1 MIDKVSDIMKDSN
14 LKKCPNCNSFVGVE
28 DRFCRV
34 CGHDFS
40 KDDDFSSEGKT
51 FEDFLLEASKFRNE
65 TQNHDLGSI
74 KKEEDSSTDNEKNY
88 SKIGNGSNQD
98 TTDRLN
104 VVDIESESLKKER
117 EKAFQETNTDY
128 DDYYDYYDYEG
139 DEKSSIFK
147 KIIFSIIGV
156 ALLIG
161 IVFGIKYIKPMFQ
174 ENLAEKTITAESV
187 KAKFIQAVQAKSSE
201 QMMSIVKSSN
211 QSVPFKNKDAEE
223 FINEINSNPEHQTTI
238 LKWLEDDEANLKS
251 DKSYKSTN
259 PLKMVK
265 ENDGYKI
272 LIDPI
277 KLTIE
282 NPENAKLS
290 LENASQYAF
299 PGKKILLIESNDLTL
314 RQNYD
319 LSFFSKNNAI
329 NWDIVDINK
338 TLPDFD
344 VASGEKNYE
353 IRKTIDDDCLV
364 FVNDKNTGLTTDEFN
379 EKGRKNLTEDQD
391 FVRMV
396 AKGKNGLLKS
406 PKQTVGWETW
416 VRLYLKD

>member
-65 TQNHDLGSI
+65 TQNHNLGFI
-74 KKEEDSSTDNEKNY
+74 KKEEDSSRDNEKNY

-104 VVDIESESLKKER
+104 LVDIEPESLKKER

-128 DDYYDYYDYEG
+128 DDYYDYYDYEE

-211 QSVPFKNKDAEE
+211 QAVPFRNKDAEE

-364 FVNDKNTGLTTDEFN
+364 FVNDKNTGLTTDKFN
-379 EKGRKNLTEDQD
+379 EKGSKNLTEDQD

>member
-65 TQNHDLGSI
+65 TQNHNLGFI
-74 KKEEDSSTDNEKNY
+74 KKEEDSSTDNENNY
-88 SKIGNGSNQD
+88 SKIDNGSNQD

-104 VVDIESESLKKER
+104 LVDIESESLKKER

-128 DDYYDYYDYEG
+128 DDYYDYYDYEE

-211 QSVPFKNKDAEE
+211 QAVPFRNKDAEE

-338 TLPDFD
+338 TLPDYD
-344 VASGEKNYE
+344 VTSGEKNYE

-364 FVNDKNTGLTTDEFN
+364 FVNDKNTGLTTDKFN

>member
-51 FEDFLLEASKFRNE
+51 FEDFLLEASKFRSE
-65 TQNHDLGSI
+65 TQNHDLGFI

-88 SKIGNGSNQD
+88 SKIDNDSIQD

-104 VVDIESESLKKER
+104 VVDIESESLKEER

-128 DDYYDYYDYEG
+128 DDYYDYYDED

-161 IVFGIKYIKPMFQ
+161 IVFGIKYIKPMFR
-174 ENLAEKTITAESV
+174 ENLAGKTITAETV
-187 KAKFIQAVQAKSSE
+187 KSKFIQAVQAKSSE
-201 QMMSIVKSSN
+201 QMISIVKSSN
-211 QSVPFKNKDAEE
+211 QAVPFRNKDAEE

-364 FVNDKNTGLTTDEFN
+364 FVNDKNTGLTTDKFN

>member
-1 MIDKVSDIMKDSN
+1 MIDKVSDIMKESN
-14 LKKCPNCNSFVGVE
+14 LKKCPNCNSYVEIE

-65 TQNHDLGSI
+65 TQNHNLSFINEENGS
-74 KKEEDSSTDNEKNY
+74 SDNDKNY
-88 SKIGNGSNQD
+88 SDNNKHSNQD

-104 VVDIESESLKKER
+104 IVDIESESLKKER
-117 EKAFQETNTDY
+117 EKAFQETSKDY
-128 DDYYDYYDYEG
+128 EDYYDYYDED

-147 KIIFSIIGV
+147 KIIFSVIGV

-161 IVFGIKYIKPMFQ
+161 LVFGIKYIKPMFQ
-174 ENLAEKTITAESV
+174 ENLAGKTITAESV
-187 KAKFIQAVQAKSSE
+187 KGKFIQSIQAKSSE
-201 QMMSIVKSSN
+201 QMISIVKSSN
-211 QSVPFKNKDAEE
+211 QSVPFRNKDAEE
-223 FINEINSNPEHQTTI
+223 FINEINSSPEHKTTI

-272 LIDPI
+272 LVDPI

-290 LENASQYAF
+290 LENDSEYAF

>member
-65 TQNHDLGSI
+65 TQNHNLSFI
-74 KKEEDSSTDNEKNY
+74 KEENGSSDNENNY
-88 SKIGNGSNQD
+88 SKIDNVSNQD

-128 DDYYDYYDYEG
+128 DDYYEYHDYEK

-147 KIIFSIIGV
+147 KIILSVIGV

-161 IVFGIKYIKPMFQ
+161 IVFGVKYIKPMFQ

-187 KAKFIQAVQAKSSE
+187 KGKFIQSIQTNSSE
-201 QMMSIVKSSN
+201 QMISIVQSSN
-211 QSVPFKNKDAEE
+211 QSVPFRNKDAEE
-223 FINEINSNPEHQTTI
+223 FIDEINSNPEHQTTI

-265 ENDGYKI
+265 KNDGYKI

>member
-65 TQNHDLGSI
+65 TQNHNLSFI
-74 KKEEDSSTDNEKNY
+74 KEENGSSDNENNY
-88 SKIGNGSNQD
+88 SKIDNVSNQD

-128 DDYYDYYDYEG
+128 DDYYEYHDYEK

-147 KIIFSIIGV
+147 KIILSVIGV
-156 ALLIG
+156 VLLIG

-187 KAKFIQAVQAKSSE
+187 KGKFIQSVQTNSSE
-201 QMMSIVKSSN
+201 QMISIVQSSN
-211 QSVPFKNKDAEE
+211 QSVPFRNKDAEE
-223 FINEINSNPEHQTTI
+223 FIDEINSNPEYQATI

-290 LENASQYAF
+290 LENDSEYAF

-364 FVNDKNTGLTTDEFN
+364 FVNEKNTGLTTDEFN
-379 EKGRKNLTEDQD
+379 EKGRKNLIEDQD

>member
-1 MIDKVSDIMKDSN
+1 MKDSN
-14 LKKCPNCNSFVGVE
+14 LKKCPNCNSFVGVD

-51 FEDFLLEASKFRNE
+51 FEDFLLEASKFKNE
-65 TQNHDLGSI
+65 TQNHDLDFI
-74 KKEEDSSTDNEKNY
+74 KKEDSSTDNEKIY
-88 SKIGNGSNQD
+88 SKIDNGSNQD

-117 EKAFQETNTDY
+117 EKAFQETSNDY
-128 DDYYDYYDYEG
+128 DDYYDYYDYED

-147 KIIFSIIGV
+147 KIIFSVIGV

-161 IVFGIKYIKPMFQ
+161 IVFGVKYIKPMFQ

-187 KAKFIQAVQAKSSE
+187 KGKFIQSVQAKSSE

-211 QSVPFKNKDAEE
+211 QSVPFRNKDAEE
-223 FINEINSNPEHQTTI
+223 FINEINSNPEYQATI

-277 KLTIE
+277 KVTIE

-290 LENASQYAF
+290 LENASKYAF

-319 LSFFSKNNAI
+319 LSFFSKNSAI

-338 TLPDFD
+338 TLSDFD
-344 VASGEKNYE
+344 VTSGEKNYE

-364 FVNDKNTGLTTDEFN
+364 FVNDKNTGLTTDKFN

>member
-1 MIDKVSDIMKDSN
+1 MKDSN

-65 TQNHDLGSI
+65 TQNHNLGFI
-74 KKEEDSSTDNEKNY
+74 KKEEDSSTDNENNY
-88 SKIGNGSNQD
+88 SKIDNGSNQD

-128 DDYYDYYDYEG
+128 DDYYDYYDYEE

-211 QSVPFKNKDAEE
+211 QAVPFRNKDAEE

-282 NPENAKLS
+282 NPKNAKLS
-290 LENASQYAF
+290 LENDSEYAF
-299 PGKKILLIESNDLTL
+299 PGKKILLIKSNDLTL

-353 IRKTIDDDCLV
+353 IRKTIDHDCLV
-364 FVNDKNTGLTTDEFN
+364 FVNDKNTGLTTDKFN

>member
-51 FEDFLLEASKFRNE
+51 FEDFLLEASKFRSE
-65 TQNHDLGSI
+65 TQNHNLGFI
-74 KKEEDSSTDNEKNY
+74 KKEKDSSTDNEKNY
-88 SKIGNGSNQD
+88 SKIDNDSNQD

-104 VVDIESESLKKER
+104 VVDIESESLKEER

-128 DDYYDYYDYEG
+128 DDYYDYYDED

-187 KAKFIQAVQAKSSE
+187 KAKFIQAIQAKSSE

-211 QSVPFKNKDAEE
+211 QSVPFRNKDAEE

-277 KLTIE
+277 RLTIE

-290 LENASQYAF
+290 LENDSEYAF

>member
-1 MIDKVSDIMKDSN
+1 MIDKVSDIMKDSD

-65 TQNHDLGSI
+65 TQNHNLGFI
-74 KKEEDSSTDNEKNY
+74 KKEEDSSTDNENNY
-88 SKIGNGSNQD
+88 SKIDNGSNQD

-128 DDYYDYYDYEG
+128 DDYYDYYDYEE

-211 QSVPFKNKDAEE
+211 QAVPFRNKDAEE

-338 TLPDFD
+338 TLPDYD
-344 VASGEKNYE
+344 VTSGEKNYE

-364 FVNDKNTGLTTDEFN
+364 FVNDKNTGLTTDKFN

>member
-65 TQNHDLGSI
+65 TQNHNLSFI
-74 KKEEDSSTDNEKNY
+74 KEENGSSDNENNY
-88 SKIGNGSNQD
+88 SKIDNVSNQD

-128 DDYYDYYDYEG
+128 DDYYEYHDYEK

-147 KIIFSIIGV
+147 KIVLSVIGV

-161 IVFGIKYIKPMFQ
+161 IVFGVKYIKPMFR

-187 KAKFIQAVQAKSSE
+187 KGKFIQSVQTNSSE
-201 QMMSIVKSSN
+201 QMISIVQSSN
-211 QSVPFKNKDAEE
+211 QSVPFRNKDAEE
-223 FINEINSNPEHQTTI
+223 FIDEINSNPEYQATI

-265 ENDGYKI
+265 GNDGYKI

>member
-1 MIDKVSDIMKDSN
+1 MVDKVSDIMKDSN
-14 LKKCPNCNSFVGVE
+14 LKKCPNCNSFVGVD

-51 FEDFLLEASKFRNE
+51 FEDFLLEASKFKNE
-65 TQNHDLGSI
+65 TQNHDLDFI
-74 KKEEDSSTDNEKNY
+74 KKEDSSTDNEKIY
-88 SKIGNGSNQD
+88 SKIDNGSNQD

-117 EKAFQETNTDY
+117 EKAFQETSNDY
-128 DDYYDYYDYEG
+128 DDYYDYYDYED

-147 KIIFSIIGV
+147 KIIFSVIGV

-161 IVFGIKYIKPMFQ
+161 IVFGVKYIKPMFQ

-187 KAKFIQAVQAKSSE
+187 KGKFIQSVQAKSSE

-211 QSVPFKNKDAEE
+211 QSVPFRNKDAEE
-223 FINEINSNPEHQTTI
+223 FINEINSNPEYQATI

-277 KLTIE
+277 KVTIE

-290 LENASQYAF
+290 LENASKYAF

-319 LSFFSKNNAI
+319 LSFFSKNSAI

-338 TLPDFD
+338 TLSDFD
-344 VASGEKNYE
+344 VTSGEKNYE

-364 FVNDKNTGLTTDEFN
+364 FVNDKNTGLTTDKFN

>member
-65 TQNHDLGSI
+65 TQNHDLRYI
-74 KKEEDSSTDNEKNY
+74 KEEDSSRDNEKNY

-104 VVDIESESLKKER
+104 LVDIESESLKKER

-128 DDYYDYYDYEG
+128 DDYYDYYDYEE

-211 QSVPFKNKDAEE
+211 QAVPFRNKDAEE

-364 FVNDKNTGLTTDEFN
+364 FVNDKNTGLTTDKFN

>member
-1 MIDKVSDIMKDSN
+1 MIDKVSDIMKDSD

-65 TQNHDLGSI
+65 TQNHNLGFI
-74 KKEEDSSTDNEKNY
+74 KKEEDSSTDNENNY
-88 SKIGNGSNQD
+88 SKIDNGSNQD

-104 VVDIESESLKKER
+104 LVDIESESLKKER

-128 DDYYDYYDYEG
+128 DDYYDYYDYEE

-211 QSVPFKNKDAEE
+211 QAVPFRNKDAEE

-338 TLPDFD
+338 TLPDYD
-344 VASGEKNYE
+344 VTSGEKNYE

-364 FVNDKNTGLTTDEFN
+364 FVNDKNTGLTTDKFN

>member
-65 TQNHDLGSI
+65 TQNHNLGFI
-74 KKEEDSSTDNEKNY
+74 KKEEDSSTDNENNY
-88 SKIGNGSNQD
+88 SKIDNGSNQD

-128 DDYYDYYDYEG
+128 DDYYDYYDYEE

-211 QSVPFKNKDAEE
+211 QAVPFRNKDAEE

-282 NPENAKLS
+282 NPKNAKLS
-290 LENASQYAF
+290 LENDSEYAF
-299 PGKKILLIESNDLTL
+299 PGKKILLIKSNDLTL

-353 IRKTIDDDCLV
+353 IRKTIDHDCLV
-364 FVNDKNTGLTTDEFN
+364 FVNDKNTGLTTDKFN

-391 FVRMV
+391 FVRVV

>member
-1 MIDKVSDIMKDSN
+1 MKDSN

-65 TQNHDLGSI
+65 TQNHDLGFI

-88 SKIGNGSNQD
+88 SKIDNGSNQD

-128 DDYYDYYDYEG
+128 DDCYEYHDYEK

-147 KIIFSIIGV
+147 KIILSVIGV

-187 KAKFIQAVQAKSSE
+187 KGKFIQSVQTNSSE
-201 QMMSIVKSSN
+201 QMISIVQSSN
-211 QSVPFKNKDAEE
+211 QSVPFRNKDAEE
-223 FINEINSNPEHQTTI
+223 FINEINSNPEHQATI

-290 LENASQYAF
+290 LENDSEYAF

>member
-1 MIDKVSDIMKDSN
+1 MIDKVSDIMKDSD

-65 TQNHDLGSI
+65 TQNHNLGFI
-74 KKEEDSSTDNEKNY
+74 KKEEDSSRDNEKNY

-104 VVDIESESLKKER
+104 LVDIESESLKKER

-128 DDYYDYYDYEG
+128 DDYYDYYDYEE

-211 QSVPFKNKDAEE
+211 QAVPFRNKDAEE

-364 FVNDKNTGLTTDEFN
+364 FVNDKNTGLTTDKFN

>member
-65 TQNHDLGSI
+65 TQNHNLGFI
-74 KKEEDSSTDNEKNY
+74 KKEEDSSTDNENNY
-88 SKIGNGSNQD
+88 SKIDNGSNQD

-128 DDYYDYYDYEG
+128 DDYYDYYDYEE

-211 QSVPFKNKDAEE
+211 QAVPFRNKDAEE

-282 NPENAKLS
+282 NPKNAKLS
-290 LENASQYAF
+290 LENDSEYAF
-299 PGKKILLIESNDLTL
+299 PGKKILLIKSNDLTL

-353 IRKTIDDDCLV
+353 IRKTIDHDCLV
-364 FVNDKNTGLTTDEFN
+364 FVNDKNTGLTTDKFN

>member
-14 LKKCPNCNSFVGVE
+14 LKKCPNCNSFVGVD

-65 TQNHDLGSI
+65 TQNHDLGFI

-88 SKIGNGSNQD
+88 SKIDNGSNQD

-117 EKAFQETNTDY
+117 AKAFQETSKDY
-128 DDYYDYYDYEG
+128 DDYYDYYDYED

-147 KIIFSIIGV
+147 KIILSVIGV

-161 IVFGIKYIKPMFQ
+161 IVFGVKYIKPMFQ

-187 KAKFIQAVQAKSSE
+187 KGKFIQSVQTKSSE

-211 QSVPFKNKDAEE
+211 QSVPFKDKDAEE

-265 ENDGYKI
+265 GNDGYKI

-364 FVNDKNTGLTTDEFN
+364 FVNDKNTGLTTDKFN

>member
-65 TQNHDLGSI
+65 SQNHNLGFI
-74 KKEEDSSTDNEKNY
+74 KEENGSSDNENNY
-88 SKIGNGSNQD
+88 SKIDNVSNQD

-128 DDYYDYYDYEG
+128 DDYYEYHDYEK

-147 KIIFSIIGV
+147 KIILSVIGV

-187 KAKFIQAVQAKSSE
+187 KGKFIQSVQTNSSE
-201 QMMSIVKSSN
+201 QMISIVQSSN
-211 QSVPFKNKDAEE
+211 QSVPFRNKDAEE
-223 FINEINSNPEHQTTI
+223 FINEINSNPEHQATI

-290 LENASQYAF
+290 LENDSEYAF

>member
-65 TQNHDLGSI
+65 SQNHNLSFI
-74 KKEEDSSTDNEKNY
+74 KEENGSSDNENNY
-88 SKIGNGSNQD
+88 SKIDNVSNQD

-128 DDYYDYYDYEG
+128 DDYYEYHDYEK

-147 KIIFSIIGV
+147 KIILSVIGV

-187 KAKFIQAVQAKSSE
+187 KGKFIQSVQTNSSE
-201 QMMSIVKSSN
+201 QMISIVQSSN
-211 QSVPFKNKDAEE
+211 QSVPFRNKDAEE
-223 FINEINSNPEHQTTI
+223 FINEINSNPEHQATI

-290 LENASQYAF
+290 LENDSEYAF

>member
-1 MIDKVSDIMKDSN
+1 MVDKVSDIMEDSN
-14 LKKCPNCNSFVGVE
+14 LKKCPNCNSFVGVD

-51 FEDFLLEASKFRNE
+51 FEDFLLEASKFKNE
-65 TQNHDLGSI
+65 TQNHDLDFI
-74 KKEEDSSTDNEKNY
+74 KKEDSSTDNEKIY
-88 SKIGNGSNQD
+88 SKIDNGSNQD

-117 EKAFQETNTDY
+117 EKAFQETSNDY
-128 DDYYDYYDYEG
+128 DDYYDYYDYED

-147 KIIFSIIGV
+147 KIIFSVIGV

-161 IVFGIKYIKPMFQ
+161 IVFGVKYIKPMFQ

-187 KAKFIQAVQAKSSE
+187 KGKFIQSVQAKSSE

-211 QSVPFKNKDAEE
+211 QSVPFRNKDAEE
-223 FINEINSNPEHQTTI
+223 FINEINSNPEYQATI

-277 KLTIE
+277 KVTIE

-290 LENASQYAF
+290 LENASKYAF

-319 LSFFSKNNAI
+319 LSFFSKNSAI

-338 TLPDFD
+338 TLSDFD
-344 VASGEKNYE
+344 VTSGEKNYE

-364 FVNDKNTGLTTDEFN
+364 FVNDKNTGLTTDKFN

>member
-1 MIDKVSDIMKDSN
+1 MKDSN
-14 LKKCPNCNSFVGVE
+14 FKKCPNCNSFVSIE

-40 KDDDFSSEGKT
+40 KDEDYSSEGKT
-51 FEDFLLEASKFRNE
+51 FEDFLLEASKYRSESQIRRNKLTIDDVKSSE
-65 TQNHDLGSI
+65 NNNTNYDKKINNH
-74 KKEEDSSTDNEKNY
+74 
-88 SKIGNGSNQD
+88 NQD
-98 TTDRLN
+98 TTDRLS
-104 VVDIESESLKKER
+104 VSDIESESELLKEQRK
-117 EKAFQETNTDY
+117 KAFEETNN
-128 DDYYDYYDYEG
+128 DYYNDNEYYEYED

-147 KIIFSIIGV
+147 KIILSVIGV

-161 IVFGIKYIKPMFQ
+161 IVFGVKYIKPMFQ

-187 KAKFIQAVQAKSSE
+187 KGKFIQSVQTKSSE

-211 QSVPFKNKDAEE
+211 QSVPFRNKDAEE
-223 FINEINSNPEHQTTI
+223 FINEINSNPEYQATI

-290 LENASQYAF
+290 LENASEYAF

-319 LSFFSKNNAI
+319 LSFFSKNSAI

-344 VASGEKNYE
+344 VTSGEKNYE

-364 FVNDKNTGLTTDEFN
+364 FVNDKNTGLTTDKFN

>member
-65 TQNHDLGSI
+65 TQNHDLGFI
-74 KKEEDSSTDNEKNY
+74 KKEEDNSTDNEKNY
-88 SKIGNGSNQD
+88 SKIDNGSNQD
-98 TTDRLN
+98 TTYRLN

-117 EKAFQETNTDY
+117 EKAFQEANTDY
-128 DDYYDYYDYEG
+128 DDYYDYYDED

-174 ENLAEKTITAESV
+174 ENLAGKTITAETV
-187 KAKFIQAVQAKSSE
+187 KDKFIQAVQAKSSE
-201 QMMSIVKSSN
+201 QMISIVKSSN
-211 QSVPFKNKDAEE
+211 QAVPFRNKDAEE

-314 RQNYD
+314 RQNYE

-364 FVNDKNTGLTTDEFN
+364 FVNDKNTGLTTDKFN